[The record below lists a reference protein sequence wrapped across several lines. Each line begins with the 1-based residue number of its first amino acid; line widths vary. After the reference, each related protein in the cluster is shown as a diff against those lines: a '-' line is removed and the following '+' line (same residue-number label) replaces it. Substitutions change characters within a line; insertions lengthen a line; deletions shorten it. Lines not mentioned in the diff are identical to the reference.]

1 MKKISFLIICLILF
15 CSQGFAK
22 ESWENA
28 QKNPNYERYFNTIRE
43 KLTDKAT
50 QEQYREIQR
59 TIVKA
64 NPNLLNFKD
73 GVHNRWLKPLILDQR
88 GGNRSSSYYSDGT
101 ISIFEDI
108 MNDKLD
114 YDFYIGG
121 IDEKKNH
128 IPIKNESDV
137 YGRSMVAWTIAHET
151 GHYLQETR
159 NEFKYDKNIET
170 DADMRANYLL
180 MNTRDYSFGVA
191 YIGFRQLDEKYNYS
205 ETSELHKD
213 ENERHPSPAIR
224 MESIKNM
231 IIKLS
236 NGRVSPDPRN
246 LNAFG
251 VDGIACIV
259 PAIKGETSAVVR
271 AFYAQGNIAYAMAK
285 GIWKLENI
293 SVKTEDEIFH
303 NKKDFLVLVVKDN
316 NPYGYKIIEKFN
328 LTVDDAKDMKDNL
341 NYDTK
346 ERQYFYSILYKLIEE
361 SQKK

>member
-1 MKKISFLIICLILF
+1 MF

-28 QKNPNYERYFNTIRE
+28 QKNPNYEKYFNTIRE

-73 GVHNRWLKPLILDQR
+73 GIHNRWLKPLILDQR

-137 YGRSMVAWTIAHET
+137 YGRSMVAWSIAHET

-205 ETSELHKD
+205 ETSEINKD
-213 ENERHPSPAIR
+213 ENERHPSPSIR
-224 MESIKNM
+224 MEAIKNM

-236 NGRVSPDPRN
+236 SRWDCLYCSCYQRRNKCGSPCILCSRKYRIRNG
-246 LNAFG
+246 
-251 VDGIACIV
+251 
-259 PAIKGETSAVVR
+259 
-271 AFYAQGNIAYAMAK
+271 
-285 GIWKLENI
+285 
-293 SVKTEDEIFH
+293 
-303 NKKDFLVLVVKDN
+303 
-316 NPYGYKIIEKFN
+316 
-328 LTVDDAKDMKDNL
+328 
-341 NYDTK
+341 
-346 ERQYFYSILYKLIEE
+346 
-361 SQKK
+361 